1 MSTQLD
7 IKQQNINNKEKNSTL
22 VSTMSNYA
30 KSDASIVKNGIT
42 KSSTIVNNSAG
53 AAATKAAN
61 DISTLSKKVISG
73 ETINNVQSSASSIV
87 NTASNW
93 ASKGLNAATAAGNS
107 ASSLFGSIT
116 GTASKFAN
124 TAADV
129 ASGAANSVSGLLDK
143 AGNYIGNYINDG
155 LASLT
160 NVTNKINSVTSEAL
174 GWFNDTVNSITS
186 SDKNSTSTVKTAFV
200 TSDNKQGIENAN
212 LPASEL
218 GINLSGITGSGID
231 KFKELSGSANNL
243 FDAVKNVK
251 NTVVS
256 GIQNV
261 SNVGKSVLSTI
272 SNTVNTALSPV
283 KSVIN
288 TANKIVD
295 PNNIKSLVGETLDFL
310 PFGLD
315 KTISNIAYNETAR
328 IANKISRVESKLGG
342 ILSIGD
348 KLANLVGYSQNSN
361 QLLSDAGKIIFGLAT
376 GNISKTELDNLYNA
390 AMTVCPNVAGPSY
403 VDFGDNKLLYD
414 ALMQESIEMGCANL
428 ISQLTNCGSYFDT
441 NTKKLMED
449 NLVSAASTGDSLVVN
464 AILEATG
471 TNAIA
476 DPKEYAL
483 GLGTNLKQ
491 DNISGVTI
499 KTIEKDEQGNA
510 TTVYSDNVNSN
521 EVYLSSYVDVLGRL
535 NITPIELVSEE
546 IDKITG
552 TSKTKSKR
560 SEDQNTE
567 LAYSVTNMAIM
578 ARNPTVLE
586 GLGISE
592 DVRNM
597 VLTVGAKY
605 ASVL

>member
-1 MSTQLD
+1 MATQLD
-7 IKQQNINNKEKNSTL
+7 LKQQNINNQNKNNTL
-22 VSTMSNYA
+22 VNTMSNYA
-30 KSDASIVKNGIT
+30 KSGASMMKNGVT
-42 KSSTIVNNSAG
+42 NTATIINNSAG
-53 AAATKAAN
+53 AAVTKATNAVN
-61 DISTLSKKVISG
+61 ELSKKIING
-73 ETINNVQSSASSIV
+73 ESTNTSSSSSIV
-87 NTASNW
+87 NTASSW
-93 ASKGLNAATAAGNS
+93 ASKGLNAATTISNS
-107 ASSLFGSIT
+107 ASSLVSSIT
-116 GTASKFAN
+116 GTASKFSN
-124 TAADV
+124 TVADV
-129 ASGAANSVSGLLDK
+129 ASGAINSVTGIVDK
-143 AGNYIGNYINDG
+143 VGNVVGDYINDG
-155 LASLT
+155 LSTLT
-160 NVTNKINSVTSEAL
+160 NVTNKINNVASEAV

-186 SDKNSTSTVKTAFV
+186 SDKNSTSVVKTAFV
-200 TSDNKQGIENAN
+200 TSDNKQGIDNAN

-218 GINLSGITGSGID
+218 GINLSSLSGTGIN
-231 KFKELSGSANNL
+231 KFKELAGSANNL

-251 NTVVS
+251 NTVVG
-256 GIQNV
+256 GIQSV
-261 SNVGKSVLSTI
+261 ANVGKSLVTTI
-272 SNTVNTALSPV
+272 STTVNTALSPV
-283 KSVIN
+283 KNVIN
-288 TANKIVD
+288 TAKSIVD
-295 PNNIKSLVGETLDFL
+295 PNNVKSLVGSTLDFL

-328 IANKISRVESKLGG
+328 LANKISRVETKLGG
-342 ILSIGD
+342 ILGIGD

-361 QLLSDAGKIIFGLAT
+361 QLLNDAGKIVFGLAT
-376 GNISKTELDNLYNA
+376 GNVSKTELDALYNA

-449 NLVSAASTGDSLVVN
+449 NLVSAASTGDALVVD

-491 DNISGVTI
+491 ENISGVTI
-499 KTIEKDEQGNA
+499 KTIEKDDQGNT
-510 TTVYSDNVNSN
+510 TTVYSDNTNSN

-546 IDKITG
+546 IDKTTG
-552 TSKTKSKR
+552 TSRTR
-560 SEDQNTE
+560 NNENEETPM

-592 DVRNM
+592 DIRNM
-597 VLTVGAKY
+597 VLAVGAKY
-605 ASVL
+605 APVA

>member
-1 MSTQLD
+1 MATQLD
-7 IKQQNINNKEKNSTL
+7 LKQQNINNQNKNNTL
-22 VSTMSNYA
+22 VNTMSNYA
-30 KSDASIVKNGIT
+30 KSNASMMKNGVT
-42 KSSTIVNNSAG
+42 NTATIINNSAG
-53 AAATKAAN
+53 AAVTKATNAVN
-61 DISTLSKKVISG
+61 ELSKKIING
-73 ETINNVQSSASSIV
+73 ENTNNDSSSSSIV
-87 NTASNW
+87 NTASSW
-93 ASKGLNAATAAGNS
+93 ASKGLNAATAVGNS
-107 ASSLFGSIT
+107 ASSLVSSIT
-116 GTASKFAN
+116 GTASKFSN
-124 TAADV
+124 TVADV
-129 ASGAANSVSGLLDK
+129 ASGAINSVTGIVDK
-143 AGNYIGNYINDG
+143 VGNTIGDYINDG
-155 LASLT
+155 LSSLT
-160 NVTNKINSVTSEAL
+160 NVTNKINNVASEAV

-186 SDKNSTSTVKTAFV
+186 SNKNSTSVVKTAFV
-200 TSDNKQGIENAN
+200 TSDNKQGIDNAN

-218 GINLSGITGSGID
+218 GINLSSLSGTGIN
-231 KFKELSGSANNL
+231 KFKELAGSANNL

-251 NTVVS
+251 NTVVG
-256 GIQNV
+256 GIQSV
-261 SNVGKSVLSTI
+261 ANVGKSLVTTI
-272 SNTVNTALSPV
+272 STTVNTALSPV
-283 KSVIN
+283 KNVIN
-288 TANKIVD
+288 TAKSIVD
-295 PNNIKSLVGETLDFL
+295 PNNVKSLVGSTLDFL

-328 IANKISRVESKLGG
+328 LANKISRVETKLGG
-342 ILSIGD
+342 ILGIGD

-361 QLLSDAGKIIFGLAT
+361 QLLNDAGKIVFGLAT
-376 GNISKTELDNLYNA
+376 GNVSKTELDALYNA

-449 NLVSAASTGDSLVVN
+449 NLVSAASTGDALVVD

-491 DNISGVTI
+491 ENISGVTI
-499 KTIEKDEQGNA
+499 KTIEKDDQGNT
-510 TTVYSDNVNSN
+510 TTVYSDNTNSN

-535 NITPIELVSEE
+535 NITPIQLVSEE
-546 IDKITG
+546 IDKTTG
-552 TSKTKSKR
+552 TSRTR
-560 SEDQNTE
+560 NNEETPM

-586 GLGISE
+586 GLGITE

-597 VLTVGAKY
+597 VLAVGAKY
-605 ASVL
+605 SPVA

>member
-1 MSTQLD
+1 MATQLD
-7 IKQQNINNKEKNSTL
+7 LKQQNINNQNKNNTL
-22 VSTMSNYA
+22 VNTMSNYA
-30 KSDASIVKNGIT
+30 KSDASMMKNGVTNTTTVI
-42 KSSTIVNNSAG
+42 NNSAG
-53 AAATKAAN
+53 AAVTKATNAVN
-61 DISTLSKKVISG
+61 ELSKKIING
-73 ETINNVQSSASSIV
+73 ESTNNTSSSSSIV
-87 NTASNW
+87 NTASSW
-93 ASKGLNAATAAGNS
+93 ASKGLNAATATSNS
-107 ASSLFGSIT
+107 ASSLVSSIT
-116 GTASKFAN
+116 GTASKFSN
-124 TAADV
+124 TVADV
-129 ASGAANSVSGLLDK
+129 ASGAINSVTGIVDK
-143 AGNYIGNYINDG
+143 VGNTIGDYINDG
-155 LASLT
+155 LSSLT
-160 NVTNKINSVTSEAL
+160 NVTNKINNVASEAV

-186 SDKNSTSTVKTAFV
+186 SNKNSTSIVKTAFV
-200 TSDNKQGIENAN
+200 TSDNKQGIDNAN

-218 GINLSGITGSGID
+218 GINLSSLSGTGIS

-256 GIQNV
+256 GVQSV
-261 SNVGKSVLSTI
+261 ANVGKSLVTTI
-272 SNTVNTALSPV
+272 STTVNTALSPV
-283 KSVIN
+283 KNVIN
-288 TANKIVD
+288 TAKSIVD
-295 PNNIKSLVGETLDFL
+295 PNNVKSLVGSTLDFL

-328 IANKISRVESKLGG
+328 LANKISRVETKLGG

-361 QLLSDAGKIIFGLAT
+361 QLLNDAGKIVFGLAT
-376 GNISKTELDNLYNA
+376 GNISKTELDALYNA

-449 NLVSAASTGDSLVVN
+449 NLVSAASTGDALVVD

-476 DPKEYAL
+476 NPKEYAL

-491 DNISGVTI
+491 ENISGVTI
-499 KTIEKDEQGNA
+499 KTIEKDDQGNT
-510 TTVYSDNVNSN
+510 TTVYSDNTNSN

-535 NITPIELVSEE
+535 NITPIQLVSEE
-546 IDKITG
+546 IDKTTG
-552 TSKTKSKR
+552 TLRTR
-560 SEDQNTE
+560 NNENEETPM

-578 ARNPTVLE
+578 ARNPTVLK
-586 GLGISE
+586 GLGITE

-597 VLTVGAKY
+597 VLAVGAKY
-605 ASVL
+605 APVA

>member
-1 MSTQLD
+1 MATQLD
-7 IKQQNINNKEKNSTL
+7 LKQQNINNQNKNNTL
-22 VSTMSNYA
+22 VNTMSNYA
-30 KSDASIVKNGIT
+30 KSNASMMKNGVTNTATVI
-42 KSSTIVNNSAG
+42 NNSAG
-53 AAATKAAN
+53 AAVTKATNAVN
-61 DISTLSKKVISG
+61 ELSKKIING
-73 ETINNVQSSASSIV
+73 ENTNNDSSSSSIV
-87 NTASNW
+87 NTASSW
-93 ASKGLNAATAAGNS
+93 ASKGLNAATAVGNS
-107 ASSLFGSIT
+107 ASSLVSSIT
-116 GTASKFAN
+116 GTASKFSN
-124 TAADV
+124 TVADV
-129 ASGAANSVSGLLDK
+129 ASGAINSVTGIVDK
-143 AGNYIGNYINDG
+143 VGNTIGDYINDG
-155 LASLT
+155 LSSLT
-160 NVTNKINSVTSEAL
+160 NVTNKINNVASEAV

-186 SDKNSTSTVKTAFV
+186 SNKNSTSVVKTAFV
-200 TSDNKQGIENAN
+200 TSDNKQGIDNAN

-218 GINLSGITGSGID
+218 GINLSSLSGTGIN
-231 KFKELSGSANNL
+231 KFKELAGSANNL

-251 NTVVS
+251 NTVVG
-256 GIQNV
+256 GIQSV
-261 SNVGKSVLSTI
+261 ANVGKSLVTTI
-272 SNTVNTALSPV
+272 STTVNTALSPV
-283 KSVIN
+283 KNVIN
-288 TANKIVD
+288 TAKSIVD
-295 PNNIKSLVGETLDFL
+295 PNNVKSLVGSTLDFL

-328 IANKISRVESKLGG
+328 LANKISRVETKLGG
-342 ILSIGD
+342 ILGIGD

-361 QLLSDAGKIIFGLAT
+361 QLLNDAGKIVFGLAT
-376 GNISKTELDNLYNA
+376 GNISKTELDALYNA

-449 NLVSAASTGDSLVVN
+449 NLVSAASTGDALVVD

-491 DNISGVTI
+491 ENISGVTI
-499 KTIEKDEQGNA
+499 KTIEKDDQGNT
-510 TTVYSDNVNSN
+510 TTVYSDNTNSN

-535 NITPIELVSEE
+535 NITPIQLVSEE
-546 IDKITG
+546 IDKTTG
-552 TSKTKSKR
+552 TSRTR
-560 SEDQNTE
+560 NNENEETPM

-586 GLGISE
+586 GLGITE

-597 VLTVGAKY
+597 VLAVGAKY
-605 ASVL
+605 APVA

>member
-1 MSTQLD
+1 MATQLD
-7 IKQQNINNKEKNSTL
+7 LKQQNINNQNKNNTL
-22 VSTMSNYA
+22 VNTMSNYA
-30 KSDASIVKNGIT
+30 KSNASMMKNGVTNTATVI
-42 KSSTIVNNSAG
+42 NNSAG
-53 AAATKAAN
+53 AAVTKATNAVN
-61 DISTLSKKVISG
+61 ELSKKIING
-73 ETINNVQSSASSIV
+73 ESVNTSSSSSIV
-87 NTASNW
+87 NTASSW
-93 ASKGLNAATAAGNS
+93 ASKGLNAATATSNS
-107 ASSLFGSIT
+107 ASSLVSSIT
-116 GTASKFAN
+116 GTASKFSN
-124 TAADV
+124 TVADV
-129 ASGAANSVSGLLDK
+129 ASGAINSVTGIVDK
-143 AGNYIGNYINDG
+143 VGNTIGDYINDG
-155 LASLT
+155 LSSLT
-160 NVTNKINSVTSEAL
+160 NVTNKINNVASEAV

-186 SDKNSTSTVKTAFV
+186 SNKNSTSVVKTAFV
-200 TSDNKQGIENAN
+200 TSDNKQGIDNAN

-218 GINLSGITGSGID
+218 GINLSSLSGTGIN
-231 KFKELSGSANNL
+231 KFKELAGSANNL

-256 GIQNV
+256 GVQSV
-261 SNVGKSVLSTI
+261 SNVGKSILSTI
-272 SNTVNTALSPV
+272 SSTVNTALSPV
-283 KSVIN
+283 KTVIN
-288 TANKIVD
+288 TANEIVD
-295 PNNIKSLVGETLDFL
+295 PNNVKSLVSSTLDFL

-328 IANKISRVESKLGG
+328 LANKISRVETKLGG

-361 QLLSDAGKIIFGLAT
+361 QLLNDAGKIVFGLAT
-376 GNISKTELDNLYNA
+376 GNVSKTELDALYNA

-449 NLVSAASTGDSLVVN
+449 NLVSAASTGDALVVD

-491 DNISGVTI
+491 ENISGVTI
-499 KTIEKDEQGNA
+499 KTIEKDDQGNT
-510 TTVYSDNVNSN
+510 TTVYSNNTNSN

-535 NITPIELVSEE
+535 NITPIQLVSEE
-546 IDKITG
+546 IDKTTG
-552 TSKTKSKR
+552 TSRTR
-560 SEDQNTE
+560 NNENEETPM

-586 GLGISE
+586 GLGITE

-597 VLTVGAKY
+597 VLAVGAKY
-605 ASVL
+605 APVA

>member
-1 MSTQLD
+1 MATQLD
-7 IKQQNINNKEKNSTL
+7 LKQQNINNQNKNNTL
-22 VSTMSNYA
+22 VNTMSNYA
-30 KSDASIVKNGIT
+30 KSDASMMKNGVTNTTTVI
-42 KSSTIVNNSAG
+42 NNSAG
-53 AAATKAAN
+53 AAVTKATNAVN
-61 DISTLSKKVISG
+61 ELSKKIING
-73 ETINNVQSSASSIV
+73 ESVNTSSSSSIV
-87 NTASNW
+87 NASSSW
-93 ASKGLNAATAAGNS
+93 ASKGLNAATATSNS
-107 ASSLFGSIT
+107 ASSLVSSIT
-116 GTASKFAN
+116 GTASKFSN
-124 TAADV
+124 TVADV
-129 ASGAANSVSGLLDK
+129 ASGAINSVTGIVDK
-143 AGNYIGNYINDG
+143 VGNVVGDYINDG
-155 LASLT
+155 LSTLT
-160 NVTNKINSVTSEAL
+160 NVTNKINNVASEAV

-186 SDKNSTSTVKTAFV
+186 SDKNSTSVVKTAFV
-200 TSDNKQGIENAN
+200 TSDNKQGIDNAN

-218 GINLSGITGSGID
+218 GINLSSLSGTGIN
-231 KFKELSGSANNL
+231 KFKELAGSANNL

-251 NTVVS
+251 NTVVG
-256 GIQNV
+256 GIQSV
-261 SNVGKSVLSTI
+261 ANVGKSLVTTI
-272 SNTVNTALSPV
+272 STTVNTALSPV
-283 KSVIN
+283 KNVIN
-288 TANKIVD
+288 TAKSIVD
-295 PNNIKSLVGETLDFL
+295 PNNVKSLVGSTLDFL

-328 IANKISRVESKLGG
+328 LANKISRVETKLGG
-342 ILSIGD
+342 ILGIGD

-361 QLLSDAGKIIFGLAT
+361 QLLNDAGKIVFGLAT
-376 GNISKTELDNLYNA
+376 GNVSKTELDALYNA

-449 NLVSAASTGDSLVVN
+449 NLVSAASTGDALVVD

-491 DNISGVTI
+491 ENISGVTI
-499 KTIEKDEQGNA
+499 KTIEKDDQGNS
-510 TTVYSDNVNSN
+510 TTVYSDNTNSN

-535 NITPIELVSEE
+535 NITPIQLVSEE
-546 IDKITG
+546 IDKTTG
-552 TSKTKSKR
+552 TSRTR
-560 SEDQNTE
+560 NNENEETPM

-586 GLGISE
+586 GLGITE

-597 VLTVGAKY
+597 VLAVGAKY
-605 ASVL
+605 APVA